1 MAIRGSVRVLVLMV
15 AGALAGPAVSAE
27 VVGRVLMAA
36 GETSALRDGQVVKL
50 TFGSGV
56 EDKDT
61 LQTGPRSNLQVR
73 FADESIMS
81 LREQTQLRVDEFHYS
96 AKEDG
101 SEKALFRLVKGAF
114 RTVTG
119 LIGRRDHARYAV
131 NTPSATIG
139 IRGTMFAAAHCEKGQ
154 CGDAK
159 DGLYGM
165 VIGQSYGT
173 NQLTLKNEKIET
185 IVQQGQVFYVADAKS
200 DIEFLLEPPRPLID
214 SLAGA
219 GKADRPTATALGA
232 EGVGQLSFG
241 GISADSRPNVMT
253 TSAIQVAQLTTLSP
267 TIQLTQFTS
276 STGTSSILPTVQ
288 SQGTF
293 VNIGG
298 IGVVRGQLLWTTTAD
313 MDLHMLTPDN
323 QEVAYFN
330 RTVNFP
336 ASAPT
341 ATAQLDIDNT
351 VGINHPTAVTTFQGQ
366 LNAVENIAVTG
377 TVVPAGNYTFFTQN
391 FSGPTTA
398 PTLIV
403 TGDSGT
409 TSRLFNVPALTSG
422 AFSPNNYIV
431 TRNANGTATYS
442 SAPR

>member
-1 MAIRGSVRVLVLMV
+1 MAIKKSVQVLGLLL
-15 AGALAGPAVSAE
+15 AAALAAPPATAA

-36 GETSALRDGQVVKL
+36 GQASALRDGRVVKL

-81 LREQTQLRVDEFHYS
+81 LREQTQLRVDEFRYS
-96 AKEDG
+96 GKEDG
-101 SEKALFRLVKGAF
+101 DDKAFFRLVKGAF

-119 LIGRRDHARYAV
+119 LIGRRDHARYGV

-139 IRGTMFAAAHCEKGQ
+139 IRGTMFAAAHCEKGE

-185 IVQQGQVFYVADAKS
+185 IVQQGQVFYVASAKS
-200 DIEFLLEPPRPLID
+200 DVEFLLEPPRPLID

-219 GKADRPTATALGA
+219 GQADRPTATALGA
-232 EGVGQLSFG
+232 GGVEQVSFG
-241 GISADSRPNVMT
+241 GISADSRPNVMA
-253 TSAIQVAQLTTLSP
+253 TSAVQVAQLTALSP
-267 TIQLTQFTS
+267 TIQLTQFTDPSGVS
-276 STGTSSILPTVQ
+276 SVLPAVQ

-298 IGVVRGQLLWTTTAD
+298 VGIVRGQMLWTTTAD
-313 MDLHMLTPDN
+313 MDLHMFTPDN
-323 QEVAYFN
+323 QEVYFGN
-330 RTVNFP
+330 TTVNFP
-336 ASAPT
+336 SGSPT

-351 VGINHPTAVTTFQGQ
+351 QGINHPTAVTTFQGQ
-366 LNAVENIAVTG
+366 LNAVENIRVSG
-377 TVVPAGNYTFFTQN
+377 TSVPAGNYTFFAVN
-391 FSGPTTA
+391 FRSSGPTTA

-403 TGDSGT
+403 SGDNGA
-409 TSRLFNVPALTSG
+409 TSRLYNIPALSG
-422 AFSPNNYIV
+422 RQQSQNFIV
-431 TRNANGTATYS
+431 TRNADGTATYT
-442 SAPR
+442 PR

>member
-1 MAIRGSVRVLVLMV
+1 MAMKGSVRILVLMV
-15 AGALAGPAVSAE
+15 AAALAGPAVSAE

-36 GETSALRDGQVVKL
+36 GEASALRDGRVVKL

-81 LREQTQLRVDEFHYS
+81 LREQTQLRVDEFRYS
-96 AKEDG
+96 GKEGGD
-101 SEKALFRLVKGAF
+101 EKALFRLVKGAF

-139 IRGTMFAAAHCEKGQ
+139 IRGTMFAAAHCETGQ

-185 IVQQGQVFYVADAKS
+185 IVQQGQVFYVASAKS
-200 DIEFLLEPPRPLID
+200 DVEFLLEPPRPLID

-219 GKADRPTATALGA
+219 GKADRPTATALGVV
-232 EGVGQLSFG
+232 EGGGQINF
-241 GISADSRPNVMT
+241 DPRPNFMT
-253 TSAIQVAQLTTLSP
+253 ASAVQVAQLTTLSP

-276 STGTSSILPTVQ
+276 STGTPSILPTVQ

-298 IGVVRGQLLWTTTAD
+298 VGIVRGQMLWTTTAD
-313 MDLHMLTPDN
+313 MDLHMFTPDN

-341 ATAQLDIDNT
+341 ATATLDIDNT
-351 VGINHPTAVTTFQGQ
+351 QGINHPTAVTTFQGQ

-377 TVVPAGNYTFFTQN
+377 TVIPAGTYTFSTHN

-403 TGDSGT
+403 SGDNGA

-422 AFSPNNYIV
+422 ARSQNYVV
-431 TRNANGTATYS
+431 TRTASGTATYS
-442 SAPR
+442 GPQ